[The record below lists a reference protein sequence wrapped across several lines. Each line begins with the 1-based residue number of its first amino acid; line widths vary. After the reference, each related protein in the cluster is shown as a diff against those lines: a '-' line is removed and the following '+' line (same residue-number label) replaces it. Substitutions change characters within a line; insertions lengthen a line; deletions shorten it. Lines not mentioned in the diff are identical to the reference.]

1 MKTVFLDVDTQI
13 DFMYPA
19 GALYVPGAEDILPAI
34 SRLNAYATGHG
45 HPLLSTADAHT
56 EDDPEFRSWPAH
68 CVLGTVGQEKPGST
82 FVGQTMVSKR
92 TTDCFFQTK
101 LSELLQEIGAERFVL
116 YGVVTEICVRYA
128 GVGLL
133 PRGRRVEIVTDAV
146 KSLNVLAAE
155 AFLREFTSAGGF
167 LTTSAEITGR

>member
-34 SRLNAYATGHG
+34 SRLNAYAAGHG

-68 CVLGTVGQEKPGST
+68 CVVGTVGQDKPRST
-82 FVGQTMVSKR
+82 LVGQTIVNKR
-92 TTDCFFQTK
+92 TTNCFFETK
-101 LSELLQEIGAERFVL
+101 LSDLLQEIGGERYVL
-116 YGVVTEICVRYA
+116 YGVVTEICVQYA

-133 PRGRRVEIVTDAV
+133 PRGRKVEIVTDAV
-146 KSLNVLAAE
+146 QSLDVPAAE
-155 AFLREFTSAGGF
+155 TFLREFTAAGGF
-167 LTTSAEITGR
+167 LTTLAEITGR